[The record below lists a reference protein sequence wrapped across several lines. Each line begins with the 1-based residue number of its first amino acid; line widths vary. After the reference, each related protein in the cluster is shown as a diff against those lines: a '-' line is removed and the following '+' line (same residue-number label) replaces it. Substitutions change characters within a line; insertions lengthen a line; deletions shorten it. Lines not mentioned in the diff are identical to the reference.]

1 MRYRQYIRV
10 SSKKQLRGASLEEQ
24 ERANAGRVSQLG
36 GTVEHTYTEAGRSA
50 FTERLDKRPAFQQML
65 IDARARRFDA
75 LVVYDLSRFSRQA
88 AVSLTVAADLERL
101 GITVISATE
110 YFDRTT
116 AAGRMTYTMLAAAAQ
131 FKSDHLSER
140 MRAVRRSTAERG
152 LLPGPVPVG
161 YERRDGRLFATPAA
175 EAVKLA
181 FQLYCTGDY
190 GSHRITD
197 AMNATGHTMPDG
209 SPFKATA
216 VDELLHCPVYAGF
229 VPCSGTLYPGTHEPL
244 IDAATWERAQ
254 AVAQARAR
262 RRPDATPRYPLLAG
276 LAVCAGCGAP
286 MWSKGGD
293 YPGYV
298 CSAHLTRAHGVSPD
312 VVCSGMRSHGPQ
324 IDQMV
329 CGLLA
334 GLALAPGLVEQ
345 ARAMIEQQTPPTV
358 APVRALDAAL
368 KKLKADFLADVI
380 SAVEYESQRA
390 ALLAQPVPTPA
401 PARAPVDSAAV
412 LRLVGDL
419 PTLLVEA
426 SPQHRRAVVKELLS
440 EVWIGRRRVI
450 AVRPTRAAAALGA
463 AAAAYGDFNLV
474 ASSWAG
480 WASGIGAYTKVKT
493 VWMRAA

>member
-1 MRYRQYIRV
+1 MTVCAPYYRV
-10 SSKKQLRGASLEEQ
+10 SHKDTERGISIDVQRDACEAFAAARGWQLAP
-24 ERANAGRVSQLG
+24 AYVDD
-36 GTVEHTYTEAGRSA
+36 GRSA
-50 FTERLDKRPAFQQML
+50 FTDKLEKRPAFRQLMA
-65 IDARARRFDA
+65 DARLKRFDVV
-75 LVVYDLSRFSRQA
+75 LVYLYDRFARKMRLMLQCIE
-88 AVSLTVAADLERL
+88 DLERCQ
-101 GITVISATE
+101 VQVVSATQPGDWLSVGVNALMAE
-110 YFDRTT
+110 QYS
-116 AAGRMTYTMLAAAAQ
+116 RM
-131 FKSDHLSER
+131 LSAR
-140 MRAVRRSTAERG
+140 MKDVRRWEAQQGR
-152 LLPGPVPVG
+152 LPGPVPVG
-161 YERRDGRLFATPAA
+161 YERRDGRLLVTPAA

-181 FQLYCTGDY
+181 FRLYCTGDY
-190 GSHRITD
+190 GSMRIAD

-209 SPFKATA
+209 SPFKVTA

-229 VPCSGTLYPGTHEPL
+229 VPCAGTLYPGSHEPL
-244 IDAATWERAQ
+244 IDQATWERAQ

-286 MWSKGGD
+286 MWSKGGA

-345 ARAMIEQQTPPTV
+345 ARVLIEQQTPPV
-358 APVRALDAAL
+358 AAPVRALDTAL

-380 SAVEYESQRA
+380 SAVEYEAQRA
-390 ALLAQPVPTPA
+390 ALLAQPAPA
-401 PARAPVDSAAV
+401 PARTPAPVDSTAV

-426 SPQHRRAVVKELLS
+426 SPQHRRAVVRELLS
-440 EVWIGRRRVI
+440 EVWIDRRRVI

-480 WASGIGAYTKVKT
+480 WASSTRAYTKVKT